1 MENKIY
7 SLRYLP
13 IFEQDLTNT
22 INYIANTLQNQ
33 EAAAKLL
40 DDIEVA
46 ILKRLN
52 APLTFEPF
60 PSSKK
65 RKHQYFRIYV
75 HSFTVYYVVIDDV
88 MEVRRLIYSERNA
101 DSIL

>member
-33 EAAAKLL
+33 EAAARLL

-46 ILKRLN
+46 SSN
-52 APLTFEPF
+52 A
-60 PSSKK
+60 
-65 RKHQYFRIYV
+65 
-75 HSFTVYYVVIDDV
+75 
-88 MEVRRLIYSERNA
+88 
-101 DSIL
+101 

>member
-1 MENKIY
+1 MEKKIY

-13 IFEQDLTNT
+13 IFEQDLTNA

-46 ILKRLN
+46 SSN
-52 APLTFEPF
+52 ACMPRSPL
-60 PSSKK
+60 SL
-65 RKHQYFRIYV
+65 FRQAKNASINIFAFMY
-75 HSFTVYYVVIDDV
+75 TVLLFI
-88 MEVRRLIYSERNA
+88 MW
-101 DSIL
+101 

>member
-1 MENKIY
+1 M
-7 SLRYLP
+7 
-13 IFEQDLTNT
+13 TNT

-52 APLTFEPF
+52 APLSFEPF

-88 MEVRRLIYSERNA
+88 MEVRRLIYSKRNA